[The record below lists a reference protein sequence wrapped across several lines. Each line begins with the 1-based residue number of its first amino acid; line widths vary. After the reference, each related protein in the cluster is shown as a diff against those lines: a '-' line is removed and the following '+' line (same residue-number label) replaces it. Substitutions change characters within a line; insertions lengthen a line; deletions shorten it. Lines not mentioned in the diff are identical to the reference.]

1 MLTNK
6 ILNAN
11 VDPSAIGGTYT
22 WSAESCTC
30 TTACA
35 DVSFTSTTGTVIG
48 TNFSTTVTYP
58 DDCTSIIIK
67 LTIVTVEEGEQ
78 CVSTFYYNIVNE
90 LGGPQL
96 TWSCQ
101 SNEVGCMQI
110 PSENQIFETEYDCLN
125 CTTCPCSTS
134 NVCQDATFQAAY
146 DCITHELTITSANQL
161 SWCTVPYP
169 VIETVDIVLNFT
181 QGNYTHTETVNLACN
196 TALPLVI
203 DLTANPLP
211 EGFYYIH
218 VIMQLNGCQIN
229 IDSVEVDCP
238 GGGAGPFNVG
248 CCAYNSGNDSYTLGQ
263 GQPPVVY
270 TAGLTMPMVS
280 DLIID
285 FHSLVEADK
294 LSVYSSW
301 NNTLQTGTQ
310 IATTGYVG
318 LCGHCCNTDYE
329 PHKQGYYEHRY
340 LGALNI
346 PTESPYQSCNG
357 GVLSGTATP
366 VPSDFTFYNLSA
378 GIARLILPAAYINT
392 YAPSGT
398 LFIVVFN
405 NDGRTA
411 ECPCGTIWEWRMFCG
426 ESCPCTA
433 PQEPEIAITPAVCD
447 VSPGVITILKGC
459 QDTNGN
465 PVIMQWSN
473 DGVTWIDGE
482 PLYIGLPA
490 LNAVTQTLYTRCVY
504 EYDEACASDPV
515 ETDYIKPECCAENYN
530 YTLECNPFTEG
541 PYNQIDYQFH
551 VIYEIPTCDDTEN
564 PAVVEQLYNT
574 PDVNDGD
581 FAYEVSFLGHS
592 VILDVY
598 FNSGSEFFFN
608 VNCNLCWTPTYYIQ
622 PYESSFANLLA
633 THACEPCDINLL
645 PRFDLNSNS
654 FYISL
659 DDSFGTVDIP
669 SLPQGQPPYTLT
681 ITKNGILTIAGITVS
696 YNGTILNTGPIYLTT
711 TLMPNLSGE
720 YTIVGYYPVVPGL
733 PPVRNTNINYGF
745 FISVTNPG
753 QYVINITDHDN
764 CIAET
769 TICNITAE
777 ISSCTANVLYARNT
791 KCVVGDTFNSITVDG
806 ITYTPTGITIDA
818 DNSTTTAAILNY
830 LNTSVV
836 PITGGSYSVAI
847 AEFVGFPLKRKI
859 IIAYMNCGIIASLE
873 FSTGATPDIS
883 LPYIPTVPVVYTIWT
898 VNIVPAFTITSYS
911 WSLGDDLVLVSGTL
925 TDSTITTA
933 GGGNLSVQVTTE
945 ECDPITTDVCI
956 STVDIVSC
964 EVEHAQ
970 VSVNHLPGANALN
983 YYFKGLVAN
992 GMNISSANI
1001 QLVGSGVTAAA
1012 VVESNILNFINTNLR
1027 PFVGGVFDVNYTST
1041 PSTSDL
1047 SITWYKCEGTITDI
1061 QLLLNESDNL
1071 TPANGAVSATT
1082 VSIPNTYILTVDYS
1096 PTVPITSYAW
1106 TLDGPTLGVGE
1117 LTDSIIAVQGGGNI
1131 DVEVEGLNCGTA
1143 TDTICIASIT
1153 DFDTACAT
1161 VDSVTSTTTVTVT
1174 GDLFRGVEI
1183 GGTPYVGASITLH
1196 DAFIISNTSLEIS
1209 IGAWLNTNVVPT
1221 VGGYFTVVVD
1231 NSSSPM
1237 SVTVTW
1243 TGCDT
1248 LINSLQLVM
1257 EDTLLAP
1264 YYGSLDNTPTTIPDL
1279 FLVEAL
1285 VEPAG
1290 TLSNADWYATGAMVV
1305 EYVVSE
1311 TQAYVLYGGAGTL
1324 TYSVDVNGCGH
1335 ANRTITV

>member
-58 DDCTSIIIK
+58 DDCTSVIIK
-67 LTIVTVEEGEQ
+67 LTIITIEGEEQ
-78 CVSTFYYNIVNE
+78 CVSTFFYNIVNE
-90 LGGPQL
+90 LGGTQL
-96 TWSCQ
+96 TWSCE

-169 VIETVDIVLNFT
+169 VIETVNIVLNYT

-229 IDSVEVDCP
+229 LDSVEVDCP

-270 TAGLTMPMVS
+270 TAGLTMPMTS

-285 FHSLVEADK
+285 FHSLVQADK

-301 NNTLQTGTQ
+301 NNALQTGTE
-310 IATTGYVG
+310 IATTGFVG
-318 LCGHCCNTDYE
+318 LCGNCCNTDYE
-329 PHKQGYYEHRY
+329 PHKQGYYEHTY

-346 PTESPYQSCNG
+346 PTESSYQNCNG

-366 VPSDFTFYNLSA
+366 VPPNFTFFPQSA

-392 YAPSGT
+392 NAPSGT

-405 NDGRTA
+405 NNGRTA
-411 ECPCGTIWEWRMFCG
+411 ACPCGTIWEWRMFCG
-426 ESCPCTA
+426 ESCPCTE
-433 PQEPEIAITPAVCD
+433 PQEPEIVITPAVCD
-447 VSPGVITILKGC
+447 ISPGLITITEAC

-465 PVIMQWSN
+465 PVIMQWSL
-473 DGVTWIDGE
+473 DGITWIDGE
-482 PLYIGLPA
+482 PLYAGLPA

-504 EYDEACASDPV
+504 QYDEACASDPV
-515 ETDYIKPECCAENYN
+515 ETEYIKPECCVDDYN
-530 YTLECNPFTEG
+530 FTLECNPYTTG
-541 PYNQIDYQFH
+541 PYNQVDYQFH
-551 VIYEIPTCDDTEN
+551 VIYEIPTCDDTAN

-598 FNSGSEFFFN
+598 FNSGSEFYFN
-608 VNCNLCWTPTYYIQ
+608 VSCNLCWTAQYYIDHNRNNLQ
-622 PYESSFANLLA
+622 NAIANLLIA
-633 THACEPCDINLL
+633 HACEPCDIAILA
-645 PRFDLNSNS
+645 RYDYAAAS
-654 FYISL
+654 YYVSL
-659 DDSFGTVDIP
+659 DDIGGTQN
-669 SLPQGQPPYTLT
+669 LPATPVGQPPYTLT
-681 ITKNGILTIAGITVS
+681 ITNNNVLVGTADGVYIWYNRSAGCLPPTKTFLAHNIS
-696 YNGTILNTGPIYLTT
+696 Y
-711 TLMPNLSGE
+711 E
-720 YTIVGYYPVVPGL
+720 YTIDKYKPCTGL
-733 PPVRNTNINYGF
+733 IENTEWNYGF
-745 FISVTNPG
+745 FMSVSNPG
-753 QYVINITDHDN
+753 QYVVNITDNDN

-769 TICNITAE
+769 TVCNITAE
-777 ISSCTANVLYARNT
+777 ISSCSANTLYAT
-791 KCVVGDTFNSITVDG
+791 MSGIIPTTQTFENVIIDG
-806 ITYTPTGITIDA
+806 ITYTSGGIVFDINVA
-818 DNSTTTAAILNY
+818 TTKAAILTFLNTIPIVGASFAVDIVTTLAETQTLVITY
-830 LNTSVV
+830 LNCDV
-836 PITGGSYSVAI
+836 
-847 AEFVGFPLKRKI
+847 
-859 IIAYMNCGIIASLE
+859 IASLV
-873 FSTGATPDIS
+873 FTTSS
-883 LPYIPTVPVVYTIWT
+883 PTRSSSVFVPNEPVVNTIWT
-898 VNIVPAFTITSYS
+898 VNIIPAFAITGYS
-911 WSLGDDLVLVSGTL
+911 WTLGDGLVLVSGLL
-925 TDSTITTA
+925 TDSTITTT
-933 GGGNLSVQVTTE
+933 GGGNLNVQVSTD
-945 ECDPITTDVCI
+945 ECDPITADVCI
-956 STVDIVSC
+956 PTVDIVSC
-964 EVEHAQ
+964 KVEHAQ
-970 VSVNHLPGANALN
+970 ASTTHLSGGNALG

-992 GMNISSANI
+992 GINVSSANI
-1001 QLVGSGVTAAA
+1001 QLVGSNVTAAA
-1012 VVESNILNFINTNLR
+1012 VIEANILSFLNSNLR
-1027 PFVGGVFDVNYTST
+1027 PSIGGVFDVNYTST
-1041 PSTSDL
+1041 PSTSSL
-1047 SITWYKCEGTITDI
+1047 NITWYNCEGVITDV
-1061 QLLLNESDNL
+1061 QGRFNQSDN
-1071 TPANGAVSATT
+1071 TTAAHGPVSTTT
-1082 VSIPNTYILTVDYS
+1082 VPTENTYILTAEYS
-1096 PTVPITSYAW
+1096 PNAPVTSYAW
-1106 TLDGPTLGVGE
+1106 SLNGPTLSVGE
-1117 LTDSIIAVQGGGNI
+1117 LTDSIIVVQGGGNI
-1131 DVEVEGLNCGTA
+1131 DVEIEILDCGTA

-1161 VDSVTSTTTVTVT
+1161 VAFVNSSALLAENDVFTGVT
-1174 GDLFRGVEI
+1174 I
-1183 GGTPYVGASITLH
+1183 GGTLYGGANIVIVNSLITSTAVLAASIGT
-1196 DAFIISNTSLEIS
+1196 
-1209 IGAWLNTNVVPT
+1209 WLNTNVAPN
-1221 VGGYFTVVVD
+1221 VGGYFTVALT
-1231 NSSSPM
+1231 NTLPITPFSISITWKACSAL
-1237 SVTVTW
+1237 VTTIR
-1243 TGCDT
+1243 
-1248 LINSLQLVM
+1248 LEM

-1290 TLSNADWYATGAMVV
+1290 TLSNEDWFATGAMVV
-1305 EYVVSE
+1305 EYVVSK

>member
-67 LTIVTVEEGEQ
+67 LTIITIEGEEQ
-78 CVSTFYYNIVNE
+78 CVSTFFYNIVNE
-90 LGGPQL
+90 LGGTQL
-96 TWSCQ
+96 TWSCE
-101 SNEVGCMQI
+101 SNEVGCVQI
-110 PSENQIFETEYDCLN
+110 PSENQIFETAYDCLN

-146 DCITHELTITSANQL
+146 DCVTQELTITSANQID
-161 SWCTVPYP
+161 WCTVPYP
-169 VIETVDIVLNFT
+169 VIETVNIVLNFT
-181 QGNYTHTETVNLACN
+181 QGNYTHTETINLACN

-218 VIMQLNGCQIN
+218 VIMQLNGCQVN
-229 IDSVEVDCP
+229 IDSVEIDCP
-238 GGGAGPFNVG
+238 GGGGGPFNVG
-248 CCAYNSGNDSYTLGQ
+248 CCAYNSGNGYYTLGQ

-285 FHSLVEADK
+285 FYSVVEADK

-301 NNTLQTGTQ
+301 NNALQTGTEM
-310 IATTGYVG
+310 ATTGFVG
-318 LCGHCCNTDYE
+318 LCGHCCNTDYY
-329 PHKQGYYEHRY
+329 PFKQGYYEHEY
-340 LGALNI
+340 LGALNT
-346 PTESPYQSCNG
+346 PTESSYQTCNG
-357 GVLSGTATP
+357 GVLSGTPTP
-366 VPSDFTFYNLSA
+366 VPGDFTFYAQSA

-398 LFIVVFN
+398 LFIVAFN
-405 NDGRTA
+405 NQGRTA
-411 ECPCGTIWEWRMFCG
+411 SCPCGTIWQWRMFCG
-426 ESCPCTA
+426 ESCPCTE
-433 PQEPEIAITPAVCD
+433 PQEPEIVITPAVCD
-447 VSPGVITILKGC
+447 ISPGLITITEAC

-465 PVIMQWSN
+465 PVMMQWSN
-473 DGVTWIDGE
+473 DGITWIDGE
-482 PLYIGLPA
+482 PLYAGLPA

-504 EYDEACASDPV
+504 NYDELCFSDIV
-515 ETDYIKPECCAENYN
+515 ETDYIKPECCVDDYN
-530 YTLECNPFTEG
+530 FTFECNPLTVG
-541 PYNQIDYQFH
+541 IYNQVDYQYR
-551 VIYEIPTCDDTEN
+551 VIYEIPTCDDTAN
-564 PAVVEQLYNT
+564 PAVVEPLYTT
-574 PDVNDGD
+574 PISGD
-581 FAYEVSFLGHS
+581 YAYEVLFLGSS
-592 VILDVY
+592 VILEVY
-598 FNSGSEFFFN
+598 FNSGSEYFFK
-608 VNCNLCWTPTYYIQ
+608 VNCNLCWTAQYYIQ
-622 PYESSFANLLA
+622 INESQLANLLA
-633 THACEPCDINLL
+633 THACEPCDIELY
-645 PRFDLNSNS
+645 PRFDLGSSS

-659 DDSFGTVDIP
+659 DDVGGTNDFP
-669 SLPQGQPPYTLT
+669 SIPQGQPPYILT
-681 ITKNGILTIAGITVS
+681 ITKNGILTIAGIVVS

-711 TLMPNLSGE
+711 TLMSNLSGE
-720 YTIVGYYPVVPGL
+720 YTIVGYYPVVPGA

-745 FISVTNPG
+745 FLTLANPG
-753 QYVINITDHDN
+753 QYVINITDHDG
-764 CIAET
+764 CIAEAT
-769 TICNITAE
+769 LCNITAE
-777 ISSCTANVLYARNT
+777 LSSCTANVLYARNT

-818 DNSTTTAAILNY
+818 DNSVTIAAILNY

-836 PITGGSYSVAI
+836 PTTGGSYSVVI
-847 AEFVGFPLKRKI
+847 TEFVGFPLKRKM
-859 IIAYMNCGIIASLE
+859 IIAYMNCDIMASLE

-883 LPYIPTVPVVYTIWT
+883 LPYIPNVTTVYTVWT
-898 VNIVPAFTITSYS
+898 VSILPAFAITSYA

-933 GGGNLSVQVTTE
+933 GGGNLSVQVFTD
-945 ECDPITTDVCI
+945 ECNPITADVCI
-956 STVDIVSC
+956 PTVDIVSC
-964 EVEHAQ
+964 AVEHTQ
-970 VSVNHLPGANALN
+970 VSIDHLPGANALN

-992 GMNISSANI
+992 GINISSANI
-1001 QLVGSGVTAAA
+1001 QLVGSDVTAAV
-1012 VVESNILNFINTNLR
+1012 VVEANILSFLNTNLR
-1027 PFVGGVFDVNYTST
+1027 PSVGGVFDVNYTST

-1047 SITWYKCEGTITDI
+1047 SVTWYKCEGTITDM
-1061 QLLLNESDNL
+1061 QLRLNESDNT
-1071 TPANGAVSATT
+1071 TPANSAVNTST
-1082 VSIPNTYILTVDYS
+1082 VFIPNTYILTLDYS
-1096 PTVPITSYAW
+1096 PNVPITSYTW

-1117 LTDSIIAVQGGGNI
+1117 LTDSIIAVQGGG
-1131 DVEVEGLNCGTA
+1131 DVDIEIEVLDCGTA
-1143 TDTICIASIT
+1143 TDSTCIASIT
-1153 DFDTACAT
+1153 DFDTACGT
-1161 VDSVTSTTTVTVT
+1161 IDSVTSTTTVAVP

-1183 GGTPYVGASITLH
+1183 GGIPYVGASIALNGV
-1196 DAFIISNTSLEIS
+1196 FIISNTSLEIS
-1209 IGAWLNTNVVPT
+1209 ITAWLDTNVVPT

-1248 LINSLQLVM
+1248 LLNSLQLVM

-1279 FLVEAL
+1279 FLIEAL

-1290 TLSNADWYATGAMVV
+1290 TLSNEDWYATGAMVV
-1305 EYVVSE
+1305 EHVVSE

-1324 TYSVDVNGCGH
+1324 TYSVDVDACGH
-1335 ANRTITV
+1335 ATRTYTQV

>member
-1 MLTNK
+1 MY
-6 ILNAN
+6 I
-11 VDPSAIGGTYT
+11 
-22 WSAESCTC
+22 W
-30 TTACA
+30 
-35 DVSFTSTTGTVIG
+35 
-48 TNFSTTVTYP
+48 
-58 DDCTSIIIK
+58 
-67 LTIVTVEEGEQ
+67 
-78 CVSTFYYNIVNE
+78 YNR
-90 LGGPQL
+90 
-96 TWSCQ
+96 S
-101 SNEVGCMQI
+101 VGCL
-110 PSENQIFETEYDCLN
+110 PPTKTFVTH
-125 CTTCPCSTS
+125 
-134 NVCQDATFQAAY
+134 NVA
-146 DCITHELTITSANQL
+146 H
-161 SWCTVPYP
+161 
-169 VIETVDIVLNFT
+169 
-181 QGNYTHTETVNLACN
+181 
-196 TALPLVI
+196 
-203 DLTANPLP
+203 
-211 EGFYYIH
+211 
-218 VIMQLNGCQIN
+218 
-229 IDSVEVDCP
+229 
-238 GGGAGPFNVG
+238 
-248 CCAYNSGNDSYTLGQ
+248 
-263 GQPPVVY
+263 
-270 TAGLTMPMVS
+270 
-280 DLIID
+280 
-285 FHSLVEADK
+285 
-294 LSVYSSW
+294 
-301 NNTLQTGTQ
+301 
-310 IATTGYVG
+310 
-318 LCGHCCNTDYE
+318 
-329 PHKQGYYEHRY
+329 
-340 LGALNI
+340 
-346 PTESPYQSCNG
+346 
-357 GVLSGTATP
+357 
-366 VPSDFTFYNLSA
+366 
-378 GIARLILPAAYINT
+378 
-392 YAPSGT
+392 
-398 LFIVVFN
+398 
-405 NDGRTA
+405 
-411 ECPCGTIWEWRMFCG
+411 
-426 ESCPCTA
+426 
-433 PQEPEIAITPAVCD
+433 
-447 VSPGVITILKGC
+447 
-459 QDTNGN
+459 
-465 PVIMQWSN
+465 
-473 DGVTWIDGE
+473 
-482 PLYIGLPA
+482 
-490 LNAVTQTLYTRCVY
+490 
-504 EYDEACASDPV
+504 
-515 ETDYIKPECCAENYN
+515 
-530 YTLECNPFTEG
+530 
-541 PYNQIDYQFH
+541 
-551 VIYEIPTCDDTEN
+551 
-564 PAVVEQLYNT
+564 
-574 PDVNDGD
+574 
-581 FAYEVSFLGHS
+581 
-592 VILDVY
+592 
-598 FNSGSEFFFN
+598 
-608 VNCNLCWTPTYYIQ
+608 
-622 PYESSFANLLA
+622 
-633 THACEPCDINLL
+633 
-645 PRFDLNSNS
+645 
-654 FYISL
+654 
-659 DDSFGTVDIP
+659 
-669 SLPQGQPPYTLT
+669 
-681 ITKNGILTIAGITVS
+681 
-696 YNGTILNTGPIYLTT
+696 
-711 TLMPNLSGE
+711 E
-720 YTIVGYYPVVPGL
+720 YTIDKYKPCTGSIE
-733 PPVRNTNINYGF
+733 NANWNYGF
-745 FISVTNPG
+745 FIIVTNPG

-898 VNIVPAFTITSYS
+898 VNIVPAFAITSYS

-933 GGGNLSVQVTTE
+933 GGGGSLSVQVTTE

-964 EVEHAQ
+964 GVEHAQ
-970 VSVNHLPGANALN
+970 VSVNHLPDANALN

-1001 QLVGSGVTAAA
+1001 QLVGSGVTATA
-1012 VVESNILNFINTNLR
+1012 VVEANILNFINTNLR

-1041 PSTSDL
+1041 TSTSDL

-1071 TPANGAVSATT
+1071 TPANGAVSTTT
-1082 VSIPNTYILTVDYS
+1082 VFVTNTYILTVDYS

-1117 LTDSIIAVQGGGNI
+1117 LTDSIITVQGGGNI
-1131 DVEVEGLNCGTA
+1131 DVEIEVLNCGTA

>member
-58 DDCTSIIIK
+58 DDCTSVIIK
-67 LTIVTVEEGEQ
+67 LTIITIEGEEQ
-78 CVSTFYYNIVNE
+78 CVSTFFYNIVNE
-90 LGGPQL
+90 LGGTQL

-110 PSENQIFETEYDCLN
+110 PSENQIFETQYDCLN
-125 CTTCPCSTS
+125 CATCPCSTS
-134 NVCQDATFQAAY
+134 NVCQDAQFTASY
-146 DCITHELTITSANQL
+146 DCNTFELTIISPNQGD
-161 SWCTVPYP
+161 WCTVPYP
-169 VIETVDIVLNFT
+169 VIETVNIVLNYT
-181 QGNYTHTETVNLACN
+181 QGNYTHAETINLACN

-203 DLTANPLP
+203 DLTADPLP

-218 VIMQLNGCQIN
+218 VIMQLNGCQVN
-229 IDSVEVDCP
+229 IDSVEIDCP
-238 GGGAGPFNVG
+238 GGGIGPFNVG
-248 CCAYNSGNDSYTLGQ
+248 CCAYNSGNDTYTLGQ

-270 TAGLTMPMVS
+270 TTGLTMPMVS

-285 FHSLVEADK
+285 FHSLVQADK

-301 NNTLQTGTQ
+301 NNALQTGTEM
-310 IATTGYVG
+310 ATTGFVG
-318 LCGHCCNTDYE
+318 LCGDCCNTTYQ
-329 PHKQGYYEHRY
+329 PFKQGYYEHEY

-346 PTESPYQSCNG
+346 PTESSYQTCNG
-357 GVLSGTATP
+357 GVLSGTPTP
-366 VPSDFTFYNLSA
+366 VPGDFTFYAQSA

-405 NDGRTA
+405 NNGRTA
-411 ECPCGTIWEWRMFCG
+411 SCPCGTVWEWRMFCG
-426 ESCPCTA
+426 ESCPCTE

-447 VSPGVITILKGC
+447 VSPGLITIVEAC

-465 PVIMQWSN
+465 PVLMQWSL
-473 DGVTWIDGE
+473 DGITWIDGE
-482 PLYIGLPA
+482 PLYAALPA

-515 ETDYIKPECCAENYN
+515 ETEYIKPECCAEDYN

-541 PYNQIDYQFH
+541 PYNQVDYQFH
-551 VIYEIPTCDDTEN
+551 VIYEIPTCDDTAN
-564 PAVVEQLYNT
+564 PAVVTIPSVGSDY
-574 PDVNDGD
+574 
-581 FAYEVSFLGHS
+581 AYEVSFIGHT
-592 VILDVY
+592 VILEVY
-598 FNSGSEFFFN
+598 FNSGSEFYFN
-608 VNCNLCWTPTYYIQ
+608 VNCNLCWTAQYYIDHNRNNLQ
-622 PYESSFANLLA
+622 NTIANLLI
-633 THACEPCDINLL
+633 THACEPCDITLAA
-645 PRFDLNSNS
+645 RYDYEATAY
-654 FYISL
+654 YISL
-659 DDSFGTVDIP
+659 DDVGGTNDFPAIP
-669 SLPQGQPPYTLT
+669 IGQPPYTLT
-681 ITKNGILTIAGITVS
+681 ITNNNVLVGTADGVHIWYNRSAGC
-696 YNGTILNTGPIYLTT
+696 
-711 TLMPNLSGE
+711 
-720 YTIVGYYPVVPGL
+720 L
-733 PPVRNTNINYGF
+733 PPAKTYVPHNLAHEYIIDKYKPCTGLIENTNWNYGF
-745 FISVTNPG
+745 FMGVTNPG
-753 QYVINITDHDN
+753 QYVINVTDHDG

-769 TICNITAE
+769 IVCNITAE
-777 ISSCTANVLYARNT
+777 LSSCTANVLYARNT

-806 ITYTPTGITIDA
+806 ITYTPTGITMDA
-818 DNSTTTAAILNY
+818 DDSITIAAILNY

-836 PITGGSYSVAI
+836 PITGGSYSVI
-847 AEFVGFPLKRKI
+847 ITGFVGFPLKRKM
-859 IIAYMNCGIIASLE
+859 IIAYMNCDIMASLE

-883 LPYIPTVPVVYTIWT
+883 LPYIPNVTTVYTVWT
-898 VNIVPAFTITSYS
+898 VNIVPAFAITSYA
-911 WSLGDDLVLVSGTL
+911 WSLGDDLILVSGTL
-925 TDSTITTA
+925 TDSTITTT
-933 GGGNLSVQVTTE
+933 GGGNLSVQVFTD
-945 ECDPITTDVCI
+945 ECNPVTADVCI
-956 STVDIVSC
+956 PTVDIVSC
-964 EVEHAQ
+964 AVEHSQ
-970 VSVNHLPGANALN
+970 VSINHLPGTNALN

-992 GMNISSANI
+992 GINISSANI

-1012 VVESNILNFINTNLR
+1012 VVEASILSFINTNLR
-1027 PFVGGVFDVNYTST
+1027 PSVGGVFDVNYTST

-1047 SITWYKCEGTITDI
+1047 SVTWYKCEGTITDM
-1061 QLLLNESDNL
+1061 QLRLNESDNL
-1071 TPANGAVSATT
+1071 TPANSAVNTST
-1082 VSIPNTYILTVDYS
+1082 VFIPNTYILTLDYS
-1096 PTVPITSYAW
+1096 PNVPITSYTW

-1117 LTDSIIAVQGGGNI
+1117 LTDSIIAVQGGG
-1131 DVEVEGLNCGTA
+1131 DVDIEIEVLDCGTA
-1143 TDTICIASIT
+1143 IDSICIASIT
-1153 DFDTACAT
+1153 DFDTACGT
-1161 VDSVTSTTTVTVT
+1161 VDSVTSTTTVAVA

-1183 GGTPYVGASITLH
+1183 GGIPYAGASIALNGV
-1196 DAFIISNTSLEIS
+1196 FIISNTSLEIS
-1209 IGAWLNTNVVPT
+1209 ITAWLDTNVVPT

-1264 YYGSLDNTPTTIPDL
+1264 YYGSLDNTPTNIPNL
-1279 FLVEAL
+1279 FLIEAL

-1290 TLSNADWYATGAMVV
+1290 TLSNDEWIATGAMVV

-1324 TYSVDVNGCGH
+1324 TYSVDVDACGH
-1335 ANRTITV
+1335 ATRTYTQV